1 MKFYFSVIEKFGIT
15 DINHDLL
22 PSLVLRDN
30 LGTRIPTKDFKS
42 IVMTFHSGSNFY
54 INASIENGIAD
65 SQVSIVTPYM
75 LDSFLITHANDLLA
89 YKNAENVTKQ
99 QRRAIINASISFME
113 EVFGVQ
119 NISKIREMMTAR
131 ATVVLFPALKN
142 KLAEDEGIVSTLNQI
157 F

>member
-1 MKFYFSVIEKFGIT
+1 
-15 DINHDLL
+15 
-22 PSLVLRDN
+22 
-30 LGTRIPTKDFKS
+30 
-42 IVMTFHSGSNFY
+42 
-54 INASIENGIAD
+54 
-65 SQVSIVTPYM
+65 
-75 LDSFLITHANDLLA
+75 
-89 YKNAENVTKQ
+89 
-99 QRRAIINASISFME
+99 ME